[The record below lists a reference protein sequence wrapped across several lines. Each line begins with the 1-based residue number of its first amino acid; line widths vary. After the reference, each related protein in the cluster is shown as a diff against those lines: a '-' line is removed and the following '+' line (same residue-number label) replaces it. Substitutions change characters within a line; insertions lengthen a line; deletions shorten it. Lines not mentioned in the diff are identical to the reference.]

1 MTEQTKTVFVNV
13 AAIAVISLLLIAG
26 NTLWRQRTQFL
37 RGEEAMGRGDVMA
50 AVSAYE
56 AALHMYTPLG
66 PHVERSALRLWE
78 IGAGFER
85 GGDTERAL
93 IAYRALR
100 SSFYAAAW
108 LVQPG
113 REWIARCDMKI
124 AMLAGRGGPR

>member
-1 MTEQTKTVFVNV
+1 MTEQTKTVLVNV
-13 AAIAVISLLLIAG
+13 TVIAVISLVLIAG
-26 NTLWRQRTQFL
+26 NTLWRQRTQFH
-37 RGEEAMGRGDVMA
+37 RGEEALARGDFMA

-66 PHVERSALRLWE
+66 PHVEKSAVRLWE

-85 GGDTERAL
+85 VGDTERAL

-100 SSFYAAAW
+100 SSFYAARW

-113 REWIARCDMKI
+113 SEWIARCDMKI